1 MKRKIKAILLKSG
14 ARQGFPIFPHLFKT
28 IPKVLARAIRQQKE
42 INGMQIGKKEVKVML
57 LADEMIEYISVYKNY
72 NREFLQ
78 LINTF
83 SNIAGY
89 KIN

>member
-1 MKRKIKAILLKSG
+1 
-14 ARQGFPIFPHLFKT
+14 
-28 IPKVLARAIRQQKE
+28 
-42 INGMQIGKKEVKVML
+42 MQIGKKEVKVML